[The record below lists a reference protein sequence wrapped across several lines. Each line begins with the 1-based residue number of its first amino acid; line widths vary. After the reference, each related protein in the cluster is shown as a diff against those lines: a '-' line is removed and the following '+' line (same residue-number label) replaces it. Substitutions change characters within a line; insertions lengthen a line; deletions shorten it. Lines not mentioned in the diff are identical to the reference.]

1 MAKGRR
7 GNFRGMGGGA
17 NMNQLMAQAQKM
29 QRQLE
34 KAQEEANELT
44 SEATVGGGM
53 VTVKVTAD
61 HQIESIEIKPEIV
74 DPEDLD
80 MLQDMVMAA
89 VNEAMRTL
97 DEKVNEHMSQV
108 SGLGNMGGL
117 GGMMGF

>member
-74 DPEDLD
+74 DPDDLD
-80 MLQDMVMAA
+80 MLQEMVMAA

-97 DEKVNEHMSQV
+97 DEKVNEHMQQAS
-108 SGLGNMGGL
+108 GL
-117 GGMMGF
+117 GGMAASAA

>member
-74 DPEDLD
+74 DPDDLD
-80 MLQDMVMAA
+80 MLQEMVMAA

-97 DEKVNEHMSQV
+97 DEKVNEHMQQA
-108 SGLGNMGGL
+108 SGLGGMGGL